1 MNKISAKS
9 IQIFI
14 AGALALIGF
23 HAIIRAPYFLANSN
37 HIALASD
44 IFECFGLLIGIAML
58 FGNARAI
65 WWARIFLFF
74 AGYRRIFRPD
84 FFQHISCVLVEG
96 EFEFWKRGQLP
107 DSGHSFWTALV
118 ESFKTFS
125 RCAGR
130 LTLNRYAFQT
140 FPSAVL
146 IPAIALRVS
155 TMSCAQSAS
164 S

>member
-65 WWARIFLFF
+65 WWAQIFLLL
-74 AGYRRIFRPD
+74 GI
-84 FFQHISCVLVEG
+84 G
-96 EFEFWKRGQLP
+96 
-107 DSGHSFWTALV
+107 
-118 ESFKTFS
+118 ESFVPIFFS
-125 RCAGR
+125 IFHVFSLRANLSFGSVANF
-130 LTLNRYAFQT
+130 LT
-140 FPSAVL
+140 
-146 IPAIALRVS
+146 PAILFGLLLWSHSKRFRDVS
-155 TMSCAQSAS
+155 DA
-164 S
+164 